1 MKRLVSPTKSVQEK
15 VRQLVHNV
23 YGYASL
29 YTYDRQNADSY
40 DLSIEGSIQSLSSLV
55 NKTTTG
61 KTNTLES
68 GITHL

>member
-1 MKRLVSPTKSVQEK
+1 MNCEIIRVCYLCTMKRLVSPTKSVQEK

-40 DLSIEGSIQSLSSLV
+40 DLSIEGSIQS
-55 NKTTTG
+55 
-61 KTNTLES
+61 
-68 GITHL
+68 HY